1 MKDKYI
7 REVEKLLPLPSRAKK
22 EVLRDLNEI
31 FESAAE
37 HGESE
42 KQVIQRLG
50 SPEEFIRNLN
60 EQIDLENFSKEH
72 KRKKSLLII
81 LCIFMVSVAC
91 FGIYAVLKAM
101 EITEIAKT
109 IGIIGGADGPTAIFV
124 TSSGPDFQLIAILLG
139 GILLVTAIV
148 LLIRYLLKHHQK
160 KD

>member
-31 FESAAE
+31 FESASE

-60 EQIDLENFSKEH
+60 EQIDLENFSREH
-72 KRKKSLLII
+72 QRKKSLLMI
-81 LCIFMVSVAC
+81 LCIFMVSVVC

-101 EITEIAKT
+101 DITRA